1 VRRDQDG
8 DAGQGEADDSL
19 SPVSVPALPSFDL
32 VVATLGRE
40 REVARFLGS
49 VERQGY
55 GRVRVILVDQ
65 NDDDRVQR
73 AVAGSGVDVLV
84 RRSERGLSRARN
96 AGLDAVEADVVGFPD
111 DDCEYPAGL
120 LGRVAEQ
127 LGELDGISGRTADS
141 SGRSVGRWAATPGPI
156 DREGVW
162 HRVNSAALFLR
173 GALVREVGG
182 FDERLGLP
190 GSSGEEIDYVL
201 RALAAGARIGYDP
214 ELVVLHDQPAQRA
227 SIGRRDGASIGYLLR
242 KHGFPARTVA
252 RMLVR
257 PLGGMAVSA
266 ARRDLA
272 QARFHAATLAGRL
285 QGYRGASRSKSSA

>member
-1 VRRDQDG
+1 MYCLKG
-8 DAGQGEADDSL
+8 HSADDSL

-32 VVATLGRE
+32 VVATVGRE
-40 REVARFLGS
+40 QELARFLGS

-55 GRVRVILVDQ
+55 ERVRVILVDQ
-65 NDDDRVQR
+65 NDDDRVRR

-84 RRSERGLSRARN
+84 LRSEHGLSRARN
-96 AGLDAVEADVVGFPD
+96 AGLAAVEADVVGFPD

-120 LGRVAEQ
+120 LGRVAER
-127 LGELDGISGRTADS
+127 LGELDGISGRTADA
-141 SGRSVGRWAATPGPI
+141 SGKSAGRWAAAEGAI

-173 GALVREVGG
+173 VGLVREVGD

-201 RALAAGARIGYDP
+201 RALDAGARIGYDP
-214 ELVVLHDQPAQRA
+214 ELVVLHEQPEQLAG
-227 SIGRRDGASIGYLLR
+227 IGRRDGASIGYLLR

-257 PLGGMAVSA
+257 PLGGIALSA
-266 ARRDLA
+266 ARGDLA
-272 QARFHAATLAGRL
+272 RARFHAATLAGRV
-285 QGYRGASRSKSSA
+285 QGYRAASRSKSSA